1 MCVTK
6 TKTQRPPKSFITT
19 KRLGVVKVAKSLADE
34 FQHNAET
41 HTENVNNV
49 RAEMAA
55 LTQMSGGRSHSDSIA
70 FSAALWSA
78 MLYDKY
84 DRER

>member
-1 MCVTK
+1 MT
-6 TKTQRPPKSFITT
+6 
-19 KRLGVVKVAKSLADE
+19 
-34 FQHNAET
+34 
-41 HTENVNNV
+41 VNDK

-55 LTQMSGGRSHSDSIA
+55 ITQMSGARSHSDGIA
-70 FSAALWSA
+70 FSAALWAA

>member
-1 MCVTK
+1 MV
-6 TKTQRPPKSFITT
+6 Q
-19 KRLGVVKVAKSLADE
+19 VAKSLADE
-34 FQHNAET
+34 YRHNAET
-41 HTENVNNV
+41 HTMTVNDK

-55 LTQMSGGRSHSDSIA
+55 ITQMSGARSHSDGIA
-70 FSAALWSA
+70 FSAALWAA